1 MTTVNHNKIWQSVL
15 GEIEVQISRA
25 NFQTWFK
32 NTQITTLTEEMVTI
46 GVPNVFSKEWLEKK
60 YSDCIAKSL
69 KHLGVNARRLNYEV
83 ISMRGQAPKAGPAAP
98 AQARPV
104 ANHATPQ
111 QALTNRAELG
121 QGALNARYQFETFV
135 VGPFNELA
143 HAAARAVAERPGQK
157 YNPLFIYGGVGLG
170 KTHLLQSIGNYVLK
184 TRPTTKVSYC
194 TSEQFTTQL
203 VRAIKNQDVENFKQ
217 RFRAVDVLMIDD
229 IQFIAGKEKTQ
240 EELFHTFNNLYEAGK
255 QIVFSADKP
264 PKLIPALEARL
275 RSRFEGGMPVD
286 ISFPDFETRL
296 AILQRKLEERGTIL
310 PEPVINLIANR
321 ISYNIRE
328 LEGALNKV
336 VSFCELSG
344 PVTDLSKIENL
355 IGDFSSP
362 QEQTTTFKA
371 VLEHVA
377 RHFDIL
383 PEDILKKTR
392 KKEVVVPRQIIMYLL
407 RTELNY
413 SFPSI
418 GRRLGGKDHT
428 TVMYAVTKIEN
439 ALEKNEQLR
448 GELATIKERLYNY

>member
-1 MTTVNHNKIWQSVL
+1 MTTVNYNKIWQGVL

-32 NTQITTLTEEMVTI
+32 NTQIITLTEETVTI

-98 AQARPV
+98 TQVRPV
-104 ANHATPQ
+104 ANHAMPQ
-111 QALTNRAELG
+111 QALTNRAEPG
-121 QGALNARYQFETFV
+121 QGMLNARYQFETFV

-184 TRPTTKVSYC
+184 SRPTAKVSYC

-264 PKLIPALEARL
+264 PKSIPALEAPL
-275 RSRFEGGMPVD
+275 RSRFAGRMPVALH
-286 ISFPDFETRL
+286 FP
-296 AILQRKLEERGTIL
+296 
-310 PEPVINLIANR
+310 
-321 ISYNIRE
+321 
-328 LEGALNKV
+328 
-336 VSFCELSG
+336 
-344 PVTDLSKIENL
+344 
-355 IGDFSSP
+355 
-362 QEQTTTFKA
+362 
-371 VLEHVA
+371 
-377 RHFDIL
+377 HF
-383 PEDILKKTR
+383 
-392 KKEVVVPRQIIMYLL
+392 
-407 RTELNY
+407 
-413 SFPSI
+413 
-418 GRRLGGKDHT
+418 
-428 TVMYAVTKIEN
+428 
-439 ALEKNEQLR
+439 
-448 GELATIKERLYNY
+448 